1 MHEFLYASFFIYHT
15 DLLDDQER
23 LWEET
28 IADDPET
35 ELDAGRGGL
44 TRVNVDQKL
53 LLDVQVLLSRLVEKA
68 EQLLGNATH
77 HKPGRTLDEY

>member
-1 MHEFLYASFFIYHT
+1 MLHFFIYHT

-35 ELDAGRGGL
+35 ELDARRGGL

-53 LLDVQVLLSRLVEKA
+53 LLDVQVLLSRPVGKA
-68 EQLLGNATH
+68 EQLMLPQTWQRVG
-77 HKPGRTLDEY
+77 